1 MEDAPLNPVLKS
13 SNALDI
19 FDANVY
25 TRRNLNQQTSHLDS
39 LSSSKDLDPFGGR
52 TSLT

>member
-19 FDANVY
+19 FDANVC

-39 LSSSKDLDPFGGR
+39 LSSSKDLGPFDGP